1 MKLTTV
7 EGMQSEIF
15 VPITLKPIFTELKKP
30 LTLQVVSTAKIRHH
44 SIHPV
49 IFPTE
54 SFLLILLLI
63 C

>member
-15 VPITLKPIFTELKKP
+15 VPITLKPIFTELKKS
-30 LTLQVVSTAKIRHH
+30 LQVVSTAKIRHH